1 VDQDDD
7 VVNVY
12 LQASRD
18 GAAAKRFREFRVSLM
33 VSQALIFFKKRES
46 SLARPQNLASYESEA
61 TLCDPASAYAFGIAK
76 KHPFLDR
83 NKRVAFY
90 ASVGFLR
97 INGKNLK
104 ASEVDAAGTFLDV
117 AAGAITEEELA
128 GWFKRNC

>member
-1 VDQDDD
+1 MSQIKWLRLDVILAVHGKTVSEQGGLAGVRDQK
-7 VVNVY
+7 
-12 LQASRD
+12 L
-18 GAAAKRFREFRVSLM
+18 L
-33 VSQALIFFKKRES
+33 ES
-46 SLARPQNLASYESEA
+46 ALARPQNLASYESEA
-61 TLCDPASAYAFGIAK
+61 TLCDLASAYAFGIAK
-76 KHPFLDR
+76 NHPFLDG

-104 ASEVDAAGTFLDV
+104 ASEVDAAGTFLDL

>member
-1 VDQDDD
+1 
-7 VVNVY
+7 
-12 LQASRD
+12 
-18 GAAAKRFREFRVSLM
+18 
-33 VSQALIFFKKRES
+33 VSQIKWLRLDVILAVHGKTVSEQGGLAGVRDQKLLES
-46 SLARPQNLASYESEA
+46 ALARPQNLASYESEA
-61 TLCDPASAYAFGIAK
+61 TLCDLASAYAFGIAK
-76 KHPFLDR
+76 NHPFLDG

-104 ASEVDAAGTFLDV
+104 ASEVDAAGTFLDL